1 MPAITPQKVPATYV
15 SVSGKVASLSAVF
28 AQVCARQARKANGQ
42 FTPAN
47 DGLRRLDFAR
57 FGSTPDNRRLNC
69 APFDQRIERKSASG
83 L

>member
-1 MPAITPQKVPATYV
+1 MRPFLMKEHKDLFAHLGI
-15 SVSGKVASLSAVF
+15 F
-28 AQVCARQARKANGQ
+28 AQVCARQAGKANGQ